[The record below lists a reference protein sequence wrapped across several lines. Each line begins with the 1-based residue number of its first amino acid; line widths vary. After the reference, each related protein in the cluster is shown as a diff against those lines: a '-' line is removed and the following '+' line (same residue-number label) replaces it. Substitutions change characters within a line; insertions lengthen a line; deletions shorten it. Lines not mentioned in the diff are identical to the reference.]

1 MDTPTKRGPLTMMGE
16 GRVVRMDDLQIGET
30 WKPCEC
36 WIEDDLGAFRLR
48 LI

>member
-1 MDTPTKRGPLTMMGE
+1 M
-16 GRVVRMDDLQIGET
+16 VRMDDLQIGAT

-36 WIEDDLGAFRLR
+36 WIQCSLEAFRLD